1 MGADYAVLVINL
13 DQSPERMERTKA
25 AFSRSPVPLR
35 RIPGVYG
42 GYIPSAAC
50 RALTGGAS
58 RKGTLGTFLAHVA
71 AWEAVVASE
80 FGHSLIVEDDAAP
93 IMDLPARVAD
103 FGIPAGFDLCFVN
116 ERMQPDILPPHHIIA
131 PITSLLSWPA
141 DKNAPGGDGYMLS
154 KPGAAKLL
162 ELVAQD
168 GFGGDVDWRLVG
180 YSIGP
185 DDLDRLSPDST
196 AAAVLQ
202 NIPRQSAGRLTAYVL
217 TPPVIRT
224 ANTES
229 IRRAADQ
236 DLPTPREIPMEV
248 LGGKIVQ
255 TMIEG
260 REVSFYVQDETDLIQ
275 REHAQGRFYER
286 EELDLIRSHFTGGCF
301 IDVGAHIGN
310 HTVYAAKYL
319 NPSRVICIEPNP
331 RAIEILSLNVR
342 LNGLDSIVDRRYLG
356 IGLSSAPGL
365 GKLHEPQQNNSGAM
379 QIVAGEGDVRLAA
392 GDDLFHVENPAFLK
406 IDVEGMEM
414 EVLRGFERLIARCSP
429 IIRLNRGTARR
440 FRRRPISGSVAACR
454 RLPILM
460 VCPLPR

>member
-217 TPPVIRT
+217 TPPVIRA

-229 IRRAADQ
+229 IRRAAAAAISQ
-236 DLPTPREIPMEV
+236 TTPSLRMAERIWTVPCGSP
-248 LGGKIVQ
+248 LGASKPAGWGAGASPGPIVRPVPRPSNQ
-255 TMIEG
+255 ATEP
-260 REVSFYVQDETDLIQ
+260 
-275 REHAQGRFYER
+275 
-286 EELDLIRSHFTGGCF
+286 GGYQKPQPDPVPF
-301 IDVGAHIGN
+301 
-310 HTVYAAKYL
+310 AAALY
-319 NPSRVICIEPNP
+319 
-331 RAIEILSLNVR
+331 
-342 LNGLDSIVDRRYLG
+342 
-356 IGLSSAPGL
+356 
-365 GKLHEPQQNNSGAM
+365 M
-379 QIVAGEGDVRLAA
+379 
-392 GDDLFHVENPAFLK
+392 
-406 IDVEGMEM
+406 
-414 EVLRGFERLIARCSP
+414 AR
-429 IIRLNRGTARR
+429 
-440 FRRRPISGSVAACR
+440 
-454 RLPILM
+454 
-460 VCPLPR
+460 